1 VARRW
6 TVAAVFAALIIQG
19 LVVPAFAAQGAAA
32 APVQAHST
40 IRARIVHWKPV
51 PYRHTRRAPVAR
63 RTGGRSDK
71 QLALRMGHYARLHDH
86 RDHGPTGAWL
96 PKHGRALP
104 GRPAA
109 RAVTGSGSNGRVLI
123 LDSTVTGGTS
133 SVEAQQA
140 AADGFGVDVVD
151 SSTWSSM
158 TAAQFSAY
166 RAIILGDPTCGD
178 ESAVAAAEANASVW
192 GPVING
198 NIEIVGTDPVFH
210 GFNVVPQRGVDFAT
224 GRANTTGAYID
235 LSCYF
240 EGTSP
245 QTHVSLLDGLDPTG
259 TGFSVQG
266 VGCADSVHITTYSPA
281 LTGIDDATLNG
292 WECSVHEAFD
302 TWPAKFGVLAM
313 DLDAGSL
320 YTAPDGT
327 TGVPYI
333 LAYPP
338 GAFSGATL
346 TSGGGNASSH
356 NNQCEATQAP
366 VDCATGEF
374 WHTFND
380 LTVPGNGPALDLSRT
395 YSSALA
401 GVNSPFGFGW
411 NSGYSMSLAVDSASG
426 YVQVT
431 QENGAT
437 TVFTPDGSG
446 GYAAPPEVY
455 ATLTKNADGTWTFIR
470 QQQQR
475 FVFSATGQ
483 LISISDLNGYTTTLS
498 YNGSGQLTT
507 VSDPEGRTLS
517 FSYGSNGDIASA
529 TDPAGRTVSYG
540 YDSSG
545 NLTSVTNPAGGTW
558 TFSYDANHLMTSMT
572 DPRGGTVSNVYDAT
586 GRVTSQTDAAG
597 RTTTFSYSTD
607 GTSPTIIDPNGNET
621 DETYSGG
628 QLVSLTKGAGTASAA
643 TWQYTYDPATN
654 AMTSQTDPNGNVTTY
669 GYTSGSFK
677 PTSVTDPLGRTTTT
691 TYNTFEEPLTVTD
704 PSGVTT
710 TSTYD
715 ATGNLTSVSRP
726 LTGTSSTRS
735 TTYTYGDASHPG
747 EVTATTDPNGNTTHY
762 GYDAYGDLTASTD
775 PLGNQTTY
783 SYDIIGHRTS
793 MVSPRGN
800 ASGANPAQ
808 FTTSYSYDTLGNLV
822 KQTDPLGHTTSYTY
836 DANSNKTSLTDASGR
851 TTSYSY
857 DADNELTKLTRPDS
871 TVMTYTYDGNGNQT
885 SQTNAAGQV
894 TSYTYDPLD
903 RLSSTTSP
911 LGQTTSYSYDGVGN
925 RLSLTAPSG
934 QVTSYGYDLAN
945 ELTSINYSDGVTP
958 SVSFSYT
965 ANGQRASMADGTGT
979 TSYTYDSLGRL
990 TKVTNGAGQA
1000 VSYSYDLDGNLTALG
1015 YPNGKTVSRTFNAA
1029 SQLTGVKDW
1038 LGNTTSFGYD
1048 PNGDLTAEAYPNGVN
1063 TASAYD
1069 NAGQLTSITDT
1080 SGAATLASFS
1090 YTRDNTGLV
1099 TSANT
1104 GVIPGGNE
1112 NYTYTPLSQLG
1123 SRNGAPFTYD
1133 PAGNMTGL
1141 PAGTTQTFNAGSE
1154 LTGTS
1159 QPASTSAP
1167 ALDQQVSA
1175 DQASHSSKLTSPAI
1189 STRTSGELLLA
1200 FISATG
1206 PSPGSQTITA
1216 VSGAG
1221 LVWKEVARANH
1232 KPGTAEVWQAYAAT
1246 PVTGAT
1252 VVATLGSTAHD
1263 GSITVAAFT
1272 GAAAATGAHAVASGA
1287 SKSPAVVLT
1296 TTQPD
1301 SVIWAVGEDAT
1312 HAGTV
1317 TPSSGQTVVHQ
1328 FADTSSHATYWA
1340 QDTKPVSAAGTA
1352 VTVADTLAATD
1363 SWNLA
1368 AVEIRSATGTTMT
1381 TGYTYNNN
1389 GDLTK
1394 VAPSNGPATKL
1405 TYDQANRL
1413 TGYGPATFAY
1423 NGDGLLVSKT
1433 GTGAAA
1439 TRFTW
1444 DTSGPLPLLLANG
1457 SIYFIYGPHGQPVE
1471 HIQGSTVTYLHTD
1484 QQGSVRLITSSTGA
1498 TAGTYTYTAYG
1509 AISSHTGTATSAVQY
1524 DGQFADSTSGL
1535 IYLRARYYNP
1545 ATGQFLTVDPAAQ
1558 VTEAPYAYAVDDPL
1572 NASDNSGLYVWGSCA
1587 GISASFWVGYSA
1599 QVCTLHQSNSALAMS
1614 LGIAAD
1620 ATNHGGLEDLFVATK
1635 TVVLRDAVVG
1645 TPSAGLNA
1653 GEFVSTAPNISDVE
1667 KSHCSSIGG
1676 SADIGISGGLD
1687 LTLNCTGPDG
1697 KTFSSGEVSVGVG
1710 APDAE
1715 IHGSPGS
1722 SPPPSIPCGPP
1733 PIPLLIL

>member
-1 VARRW
+1 M
-6 TVAAVFAALIIQG
+6 QG
-19 LVVPAFAAQGAAA
+19 LAVPAFAAQAAAA

-40 IRARIVHWKPV
+40 IHPRIVHWKPV
-51 PYRHTRRAPVAR
+51 PYRHNRRAPAVR
-63 RTGGRSDK
+63 RHSGGRSDK
-71 QLALRMGHYARLHDH
+71 QLSIRMGRYVRLHDH

-96 PKHGRALP
+96 PKHHGRSVT
-104 GRPAA
+104 GRRAA
-109 RAVTGSGSNGRVLI
+109 RAAITGSGSNGRVLI
-123 LDSTVTGGTS
+123 LDTTVTGGTS
-133 SVEAQQA
+133 SVEAQEA

-151 SSTWSSM
+151 AATWDSM
-158 TAAQFSAY
+158 TADQFAAY
-166 RAIILGDPTCGD
+166 RAIILGDPSCGD
-178 ESAVAAAEANASVW
+178 ESAVTAAETNASVW

-198 NIEIVGTDPVFH
+198 NIEIVGTDPVLH
-210 GFNVVPQRGVDFAT
+210 GFPVVPQRGVDFAT
-224 GRANTTGAYID
+224 ARANTTGAYLD

-240 EGTSP
+240 AGTSP
-245 QTHVSLLDGLDPTG
+245 ETHVSLLDGLDPG
-259 TGFSVQG
+259 GAGFSVQG
-266 VGCADSVHITTYSPA
+266 VGCDDSVHITTYSPA
-281 LTGIDDATLNG
+281 LNGIDDATLNG
-292 WECSVHEAFD
+292 WGCSVHEAFD
-302 TWPAKFGVLAM
+302 TWPSKFGVLAM
-313 DLDAGSL
+313 DVDAGSL

-356 NNQCEATQAP
+356 NNQCQATQAP

-374 WHTFND
+374 WHTFQD

-426 YVQVT
+426 DVQVT

-437 TVFTPDGSG
+437 TVFTADGGG
-446 GYAAPPEVY
+446 GYAAPSQVY

-470 QQQQR
+470 QQRQR

-483 LISISDLNGYTTTLS
+483 LIAISDLNGYTTTLS

-507 VSDPEGRTLS
+507 ISDPEGRTLS

-529 TDPAGRTVSYG
+529 TDPADRTVSYG

-558 TFSYDANHLMTSMT
+558 TFNYDANHLMTSMT
-572 DPRGGTVSNVYDAT
+572 DPLGGTVSNVYDAT

-621 DETYSGG
+621 DEVYSDG

-643 TWQYTYDPATN
+643 TWQYAYDPTTF

-669 GYTSGSFK
+669 GYTSGSFN

-715 ATGNLTSVSRP
+715 AAGNMTSVSRP
-726 LTGTSSTRS
+726 LTGTSSTR
-735 TTYTYGDASHPG
+735 TTSYTYGDSGHPG

-762 GYDAYGDLTASTD
+762 GYDTYGDLTSSTD
-775 PLGNQTTY
+775 PMGNQTTY
-783 SYDIIGHRTS
+783 AYDIIGRRTGT
-793 MVSPRGN
+793 VSPRGN
-800 ASGANPAQ
+800 VSGANPAQ
-808 FTTSYSYDTLGNLV
+808 FTTSFNYDALGNLV
-822 KQTDPLGHTTSYTY
+822 SRTDPLGHATTYTY
-836 DANSNKTSLTDASGR
+836 DANSNKTSQTDAAGR

-857 DADNELTKLTRPDS
+857 DADNELTKVTQPDG
-871 TVMTYTYDGNGNQT
+871 TVMTYSYDGDGNQT
-885 SQTNAAGQV
+885 SQNNAAGQV
-894 TSYTYDPLD
+894 TTYTYDPLD
-903 RLSSTTSP
+903 RLSSTTNP

-934 QVTSYGYDLAN
+934 QVTSYGYDTAN
-945 ELTSINYSDGVTP
+945 ELTSIGYSDGVTP
-958 SVSFSYT
+958 PVSFSYT
-965 ANGQRASMADGTGT
+965 ADGQRATMADGTGT

-990 TKVTNGAGQA
+990 TQVTNGAGQV
-1000 VSYSYDLDGNLTALG
+1000 VSYSYDLDGNLTTLG

-1038 LGNTTSFGYD
+1038 LGNTTSFSYD
-1048 PNGDLTAEAYPNGVN
+1048 PNGDLTGEAYPNGVN

-1069 NAGQLTSITDT
+1069 DAGQLTSITDT

-1090 YTRDNTGLV
+1090 YTRDNTGLM
-1099 TSANT
+1099 TSADT
-1104 GVIPGGNE
+1104 GVIPGGNQS
-1112 NYTYTPLSQLG
+1112 YTYTPLSQLASQNG
-1123 SRNGAPFTYD
+1123 SPFSYD
-1133 PAGNMTGL
+1133 AANDMTGL
-1141 PAGTTQTFNAGSE
+1141 PTGTTQAFNAGSE
-1154 LTGTS
+1154 LTTTS
-1159 QPASTSAP
+1159 QPASNSAP
-1167 ALDQQVSA
+1167 ALDQEVSA
-1175 DQASHSSKLTSPAI
+1175 DHASHTSKLTSAAI
-1189 STRTSGELLLA
+1189 STQTSGELLLA

-1206 PSPGSQTITA
+1206 PSTGSQTITT
-1216 VSGAG
+1216 VSGGG
-1221 LVWKEVARANH
+1221 LVWTEVARANH

-1246 PVTGAT
+1246 PVTAVK
-1252 VVATLGSTAHD
+1252 VVAALGSTAHD

-1272 GAAAATGAHAVASGA
+1272 GAAPAIGAHAVASGA
-1287 SKSPAVVLT
+1287 SKSPAVTLT
-1296 TTQPD
+1296 TMQPH

-1317 TPSSGQTVVHQ
+1317 TPASGQTVVHQ
-1328 FADTSSHATYWA
+1328 FADTKSHATYWA
-1340 QDTKPVSAAGTA
+1340 QDTAPISAASTA
-1352 VTVADTLAATD
+1352 VKVADTLAASD

-1368 AVEIRSATGTTMT
+1368 AVEIRSATATTTT
-1381 TGYTYNNN
+1381 TGYTYNTN
-1389 GDLTK
+1389 GDLTN
-1394 VAPSNGPATKL
+1394 VASSNGPATTL

-1413 TGYGPATFAY
+1413 IGYGPATFVY
-1423 NGDGLLVSKT
+1423 NGDGLLMSKT
-1433 GTGAAA
+1433 GADA
-1439 TRFTW
+1439 TTTQFIW
-1444 DTSGPLPLLLANG
+1444 DTAGSLPLLLANG
-1457 SIYFIYGPHGQPVE
+1457 SIYFIYGPNGQPIE
-1471 HIQGSTVTYLHTD
+1471 HIQGSTVSYLHTD
-1484 QQGSVRLITSSTGA
+1484 QQGSVRLITSATGA
-1498 TAGTYTYTAYG
+1498 TIGTYTYTAYG
-1509 AISSHTGTATSAVQY
+1509 AISSHTGTATSALQY
-1524 DGQFADSTSGL
+1524 DSQFTDSTSGL

-1558 VTEAPYAYAVDDPL
+1558 ITEAPYAYAVDDPL
-1572 NASDNSGLYVWGSCA
+1572 NASDNSGLYVWGTCA
-1587 GISASFWVGYSA
+1587 SASANVWVGTST
-1599 QVCTLHQSNSALAMS
+1599 QVCTLHQSNSALVMS
-1614 LGIAAD
+1614 LGIAAEI
-1620 ATNHGGLEDLFVATK
+1620 TNHAGLEDLFVSAK
-1635 TVVLRDAVVG
+1635 TVVMSDTVVG
-1645 TPSAGLNA
+1645 IPSAGVSG
-1653 GEFVSTAPNISDVE
+1653 GEFASTAPNISDV
-1667 KSHCSSIGG
+1667 KDSHCSSFGG
-1676 SADIGISGGLD
+1676 SAGPDISGGVD

-1697 KTFSSGEVSVGVG
+1697 ITFSSGELSVGIGVG
-1710 APDAE
+1710 PKAE
-1715 IHGSPGS
+1715 IHGTPGS